1 MKSIGQ
7 TTSSSRLLARH
18 QGRGAHGR
26 ETSGR
31 GRSTRAHGLTSCR
44 QSAREQLRARQIARL
59 TLGPNVIPG
68 EVDGRQ
74 PPPRETSEEVCTE
87 AGHGPLGTVS
97 QGALSSV
104 VLDQV
109 VRLRKCQA
117 DVVPPST
124 WCRTRRIPR
133 TRGEVLLQLLIP
145 TTTPVGAQA
154 ALRTEASNHTVGA
167 MSRQVGEAAEEEMV
181 PGTATPGSVDGVAKE
196 KERKEED
203 EGGGQEADLPM
214 TMIGQR
220 TTIGPRTTTSS
231 PTAAE
236 VVVVLV
242 PETPCWR
249 FSRG

>member
-1 MKSIGQ
+1 MRSTGRTISG
-7 TTSSSRLLARH
+7 SRVLARH
-18 QGRGAHGR
+18 RESGAHGR
-26 ETSGR
+26 ETPGK
-31 GRSTRAHGLTSCR
+31 GRSTRAHGLTSCQ

-74 PPPRETSEEVCTE
+74 PPPRETSEEVCAE
-87 AGHGPLGTVS
+87 AGHGPPGTAS

-117 DVVPPST
+117 GVVLLST
-124 WCRTRRIPR
+124 WCRTRRVPR
-133 TRGEVLLQLLIP
+133 TRGEVLRQLLIP
-145 TTTPVGAQA
+145 TTTPVGARA
-154 ALRTEASNHTVGA
+154 ALRTEASNLTVGA
-167 MSRQVGEAAEEEMV
+167 MVHQVGEVAEEEMV
-181 PGTATPGSVDGVAKE
+181 PGTATADSVDSVAKE

-214 TMIGQR
+214 TTIGQR
-220 TTIGPRTTTSS
+220 TMMRTTTSS

-236 VVVVLV
+236 VVAVLV
-242 PETPCWR
+242 RETPCWR